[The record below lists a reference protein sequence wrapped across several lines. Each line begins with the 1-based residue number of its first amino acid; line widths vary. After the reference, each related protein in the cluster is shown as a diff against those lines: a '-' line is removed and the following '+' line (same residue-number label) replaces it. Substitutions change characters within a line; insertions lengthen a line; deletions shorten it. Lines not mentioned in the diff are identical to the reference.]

1 MDMNKKPFERP
12 QVLKVVQ
19 VWLEEDLLQGP
30 SSLST
35 VLIIGQEEDAF
46 TITDEVWY
54 D

>member
-1 MDMNKKPFERP
+1 MDMNRKLFERP

-30 SSLST
+30 SSLSR
-35 VLIIGQEEDAF
+35 VLIVGQEEDTF
-46 TITDEVWY
+46 PITDEAWY